1 MRISGQVRQPRAWL
15 NGITL
20 LTCHVNLTRHQS
32 ASEAEATMALDDPS
46 NPGAQYWSSATGIA
60 ATITATNGDGS
71 GEGTIFQG
79 QVDKVHVDF
88 HTRIVEVHCL
98 DNTMNLTT
106 TRSDE
111 NFANQTP
118 AGIVSQLAGQ
128 AGLGLSGG
136 GGGAGGM
143 AGKTFDQQNYAFNSD
158 YESAWDVIVDM
169 AKRTGNVAFV
179 NGNTLFFGPPGS
191 TEGSVTINYVPP
203 TPESYA
209 SGNFMTLR
217 CSRDVSLS
225 GGVNSL
231 VTSWMSNQKQPASGQ
246 GGS

>member
-1 MRISGQVRQPRAWL
+1 MPISGQVRQPRAWL
-15 NGITL
+15 NGINL
-20 LTCHVNLTRHQS
+20 LTCHVSLTRHQS
-32 ASEAEATMALDDPS
+32 ASEAHATMALDDPS

-98 DNTMNLTT
+98 DATMQLTT

-118 AGIVSQLAGQ
+118 AGVVSQLAGQ

-136 GGGAGGM
+136 GGGGGGL
-143 AGKTFDQQNYAFNSD
+143 AGKTFDQQTYAFNSD

-191 TEGSVTINYVPP
+191 TQGSVSITYVPP

-217 CSRDVSLS
+217 CTRDVSLS
-225 GGVNSL
+225 AGVNSL
-231 VTSWMSNQKQPASGQ
+231 VTSWPTNQKTPSVGQ
-246 GGS
+246 GG